1 TTAVGYYDHNVVT
14 LLERVLSGIPEK
26 TGPRER
32 YWLVRTQRVVLA
44 TGAIE
49 QPLIFANNDR
59 PGIMLAGA
67 ARPYLQRYRV
77 AIGRRPLIATN
88 NDSAYVL
95 SKELKEAGVDVAGLA
110 DTRREAP
117 EALRRQMQS
126 LSIEVYSGCIPIDT
140 AGFGALSN
148 VTLGQLSS
156 DGLR

>member
-1 TTAVGYYDHNVVT
+1 WPSWHAYEGIIRRVAGLGRAPRLPDPDRYEIGNLHCDVLVVGGGVAGLKAALDAARGGARVVLVEQDHQFDDVSVFEQLRQLRDVRLMLRTTAVGYYDHNVVT

-67 ARPYLQRYRV
+67 AR
-77 AIGRRPLIATN
+77 
-88 NDSAYVL
+88 
-95 SKELKEAGVDVAGLA
+95 
-110 DTRREAP
+110 
-117 EALRRQMQS
+117 
-126 LSIEVYSGCIPIDT
+126 
-140 AGFGALSN
+140 
-148 VTLGQLSS
+148 
-156 DGLR
+156 